1 MDIREDLIMPSIKNW
16 QHGAV
21 VQRDH
26 ELGCIPTG
34 IEWMIRV
41 SGIEGVL
48 LENFQEKYNLQRSGI
63 APNSFDNIAKAVN
76 QDYPQVHIQFRAF
89 IHGEEKVAFILNLLE
104 NGTPS
109 ILSLALSPKGGWHI
123 MPVIEFK
130 NGIFCLLN
138 RITQAGI
145 VEICE
150 IDKFELIRRHDKWP
164 GGNDVAWLELDHQ

>member
-1 MDIREDLIMPSIKNW
+1 MPSIKGW

-26 ELGCIPTG
+26 DLGCIPTG

-41 SGIEGVL
+41 SGVEGVSL
-48 LENFQEKYNLQRSGI
+48 KDFQEKYNLQRRGI
-63 APNSFDNIAKAVN
+63 APNSFDTIAEAVN
-76 QDYPQVHIQFRAF
+76 HDYPQIHIQFRTF
-89 IHGEEKVAFILNLLE
+89 ILGEEKVPFIFNLLE

-130 NGIFCLLN
+130 NGIFYLLN
-138 RITQAGI
+138 KVTQAGI
-145 VEICE
+145 IEICE
-150 IDKFELIRRHDKWP
+150 IDKYDLIRRHDEWP